1 MSAAIKKPPPPNTIG
16 RRPSVNPTSSP
27 SLSSR
32 GPSPSTPSTTNGINR
47 TRSVKGPNGTP
58 ASARAA
64 AKRPG
69 AGTSNLSNSNLSL
82 ASDDASEDDARAETV
97 ALIDELK
104 SRLQTAETASEEYQR
119 QLSVLQ
125 TRLDDALNEQ
135 GKLEEQ
141 VHESHDS
148 TAALENEKRE
158 SARQMRDMEGIYESE
173 RVAIMKE
180 KEEQVLKEE
189 EMQSVI
195 QRLKETLA
203 QRDMRMNIE
212 GDGRLSRSCKAFI
225 VRSFA
230 DFRADKGIA
239 SLRSRS
245 SPDIENGHFAPPA
258 SLQRSSSRNN
268 SKLVMQKDKIIES
281 LRLELAEAQVKLV
294 ETENMGGGRMQDL
307 EKILLETRMTNARL
321 MEDNESFQLLLSE
334 KTLNGDFSKADF
346 MPGSNNAK
354 SSGSGSLAD
363 ELESATQG
371 ESESYRRLES
381 EIKSL
386 KDQNK
391 ALTLYI
397 ESIISR
403 LLQHKDFESLLD
415 KTPDLM
421 AGPKLPAD
429 TEKDLPPPPSK
440 DGETAPSIIQRAR
453 SVVAGPTR
461 PKPKPRPFSQ
471 MPPPVAATSTTPNE
485 DPSTAP
491 SIPLGRSQSV
501 RGGGHRRANSD
512 MANAASVVNQMYR
525 GPSSGNSASGT
536 MSPGISPAIS
546 TPRTSFFSPTL
557 SSSNPN
563 AAARIPS
570 GSLAPGERLSSSSNS
585 ILSDHSGDVGTP
597 SPPRSTG
604 GSANFTGAVTT
615 QNKLRPLRLVQENKE
630 LESGDHGR
638 GVRPPEDNDAAKKKA
653 NRGSWMG
660 WFNKGKEEEAP
671 KTARTDELKEQH
683 ENAANA
689 R

>member
-1 MSAAIKKPPPPNTIG
+1 MSAAIKKPPPPNTVG
-16 RRPSVNPTSSP
+16 HRPSINPSISP
-27 SLSSR
+27 SHSSR
-32 GPSPSTPSTTNGINR
+32 GPSPSIPSTSTSMNR
-47 TRSVKGPNGTP
+47 TRSVKGSNNTLT
-58 ASARAA
+58 SARAV

-69 AGTSNLSNSNLSL
+69 AGASNLSNSNLSL
-82 ASDDASEDDARAETV
+82 ASDNASEDDARAETV

-104 SRLQTAETASEEYQR
+104 SRLQKAETASEEYQR

-125 TRLDDALNEQ
+125 TRLDDAHNEQ

-141 VHESHDS
+141 VHECHHR
-148 TAALENEKRE
+148 TVALEDENRE
-158 SARQMRDMEGIYESE
+158 SARRMRDMEGIYGSE
-173 RVAIMKE
+173 RVAMFKE
-180 KEEQVLKEE
+180 KEEQDLKEE

-203 QRDMRMNIE
+203 QKDMRMSIE
-212 GDGRLSRSCKAFI
+212 GDGRLSRS
-225 VRSFA
+225 S
-230 DFRADKGIA
+230 

-245 SPDIENGHFAPPA
+245 SPDIENGHFAPPS
-258 SLQRSSSRNN
+258 SLQRSTSRNN
-268 SKLVMQKDKIIES
+268 SKLLMQKDKIIES
-281 LRLELAEAQVKLV
+281 LRLELAEAQIKIV
-294 ETENMGGGRMQDL
+294 EVENMGGGRMQGL
-307 EKILLETRMTNARL
+307 EKILLETRMTNTRL

-346 MPGSNNAK
+346 MPGSNNAQ
-354 SSGSGSLAD
+354 SSGTGSLAD
-363 ELESATQG
+363 ELESATEG

-421 AGPKLPAD
+421 AGPKPLAD

-440 DGETAPSIIQRAR
+440 EGETTPSILQRAR

-461 PKPKPRPFSQ
+461 PKPRPRPFSQ
-471 MPPPVAATSTTPNE
+471 MPPPVAAASTTPNE
-485 DPSTAP
+485 DPSKAP

-512 MANAASVVNQMYR
+512 LANASSVVNHMYR
-525 GPSSGNSASGT
+525 GPSFGNSTSGM
-536 MSPGISPAIS
+536 MSPGISPAVS

-570 GSLAPGERLSSSSNS
+570 GSLAPGERISSGSNS
-585 ILSDHSGDVGTP
+585 ILSDHSGEVGTP
-597 SPPRSTG
+597 SPPRSTA

-630 LESGDHGR
+630 MESGDQG
-638 GVRPPEDNDAAKKKA
+638 GGARPSEDEDAAKKKA

-660 WFNKGKEEEAP
+660 WFNRGKEEEAP
-671 KTARTDELKEQH
+671 RTVRADELKEQH
-683 ENAANA
+683 ENAANG